1 MNYMKRYLTILIAVL
16 LGSTA
21 FGQQDE
27 KAKAI
32 LDKVSAKT
40 NTYKSIIM
48 TFQLTI
54 SGNGFETPITENG
67 KAYLDGDKYKVE
79 LKDQDIY
86 CDGITLSTHLKGD
99 KECYISKVADQTAE
113 DMILPSEL
121 LTIWEKGYKYEYVKE
136 TTYKGVAVHHINLYP
151 KEPAKSK
158 FTGIILKIDK
168 EKNEVVSVVIKGK
181 DGVNMKYDLT
191 KFEKN
196 VSIPASTFVFDKA
209 KNPDVTCYDE

>member
-1 MNYMKRYLTILIAVL
+1 MMILLAVL
-16 LGSTA
+16 LGTTA

-27 KAKAI
+27 KAKAV

-40 NTYKSIIM
+40 NAYKSIIL
-48 TFQLTI
+48 TFELTI
-54 SGNGFETPITENG
+54 SGNGFETPLVENG

-86 CDGITLSTHLKGD
+86 CDGVTLTTHLKED
-99 KECYISKVADQTAE
+99 KECYTSKVADQTGE
-113 DMILPSEL
+113 DAIMPSEL

-151 KEPAKSK
+151 KDAAKSK
-158 FTGIILKIDK
+158 FTAIILKIDMA
-168 EKNEVVSVVIKGK
+168 KNEVISVLIKGK

-196 VSIPASTFVFDKA
+196 VTIPSTTFVFDKA
-209 KNPDVTCYDE
+209 KNPAVTCYDE